1 MSRFIFLLIMVV
13 TASAF
18 GQTGAEVLDS
28 LIAETLKNNPLL
40 KAARN
45 QVEAASSRAK
55 QAKAWDA
62 PQIGIEF
69 YQAPT
74 RSFPNPFKDQMEFDY
89 SIQQM
94 VPFPGKLSAMQSM
107 ARNYTDMTEQSYVA
121 VENKI
126 IRDLKSA
133 YFELYLVQRKIA
145 INAENQELMKRL
157 GEIAANQYKT
167 GMGKQP
173 DILRAQTELST
184 LVTEGINLLSK
195 KRAIE
200 AMINTFLCR
209 PVDKPLGIVPEFE
222 ISLLQWSLDQLQPL
236 ALANRAELKAMGFS
250 IAMIKADLALA
261 RREYNPD
268 LMARV
273 MYKDMAMTGNDFW
286 SAMVGVNVPLA
297 FWSSKK
303 YTAKVEENQVQV
315 RKAENEFENIKNM
328 ISFELQDALVK
339 VQTNQNLVSLY
350 KNSVI
355 PQADQ
360 TLQSTLAVYQT
371 SKTEFLMVIDA
382 YRMVLMAKLD
392 YHMAVMNYMVSLA
405 QLEQAVGIRIDE
417 IAEKIQ

>member
-1 MSRFIFLLIMVV
+1 MSRFLFLLTVVV

-45 QVEAASSRAK
+45 QVDAASSRAK
-55 QAKAWDA
+55 QATAWDA

-74 RSFPNPFKDQMEFDY
+74 RSFPNPFKDQMEYDY

-121 VENKI
+121 VEKKI

-145 INAENQELMKRL
+145 INTENQELMKRL

-167 GMGKQP
+167 GIGKQP

-184 LVTEGINLLSK
+184 LVTEGINLLSE

-200 AMINTFLCR
+200 AMINTILYR
-209 PVDKPLGIVPEFE
+209 PVDKPLGIVPELE

-236 ALANRAELKAMGFS
+236 ALANRAELKAMGYS
-250 IAMIKADLALA
+250 IAMIKADLVLA
-261 RREYNPD
+261 RREYYPD

-315 RKAENEFENIKNM
+315 RKAENEFENMKNM

-339 VQTNQNLVSLY
+339 MQTNQNLVLLY

-360 TLQSTLAVYQT
+360 TLQSTLAAYQT

-382 YRMVLMAKLD
+382 YRMVLMAKLN
-392 YHMAVMNYMVSLA
+392 YHITVMNYMASLA
-405 QLEQAVGIRIDE
+405 QLEQAVGIRIDD
-417 IAEKIQ
+417 IAEKIL

>member
-1 MSRFIFLLIMVV
+1 MSRFLFLLTVVV

-45 QVEAASSRAK
+45 QVDAASSRAK
-55 QAKAWDA
+55 QATAWDA

-74 RSFPNPFKDQMEFDY
+74 RSFPNPFKDQMEYDY

-121 VENKI
+121 VEKKI

-145 INAENQELMKRL
+145 INTENQELMKRL

-167 GMGKQP
+167 GIGKQP

-184 LVTEGINLLSK
+184 LVTEGINLLSE

-200 AMINTFLCR
+200 AMINTILYR
-209 PVDKPLGIVPEFE
+209 PVDKPLGIVPELE

-236 ALANRAELKAMGFS
+236 ALANRAELKAMGYS
-250 IAMIKADLALA
+250 IAMIKADLVLA
-261 RREYNPD
+261 RREYYPD
-268 LMARV
+268 LMVRV

-315 RKAENEFENIKNM
+315 RKAENEFENMKNM

-339 VQTNQNLVSLY
+339 MQTNQNLVLLY

-360 TLQSTLAVYQT
+360 TLQSTLAAYQT

-382 YRMVLMAKLD
+382 YRMVLMAKLN
-392 YHMAVMNYMVSLA
+392 YHITVMNYIASLA
-405 QLEQAVGIRIDE
+405 QLEQAVGIRIDD
-417 IAEKIQ
+417 IAEKIL